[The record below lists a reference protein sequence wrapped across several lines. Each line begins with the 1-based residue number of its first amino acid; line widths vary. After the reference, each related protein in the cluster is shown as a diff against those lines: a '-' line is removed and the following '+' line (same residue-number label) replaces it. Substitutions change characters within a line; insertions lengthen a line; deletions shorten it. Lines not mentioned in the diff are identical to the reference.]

1 MLLLNDIFI
10 FFTHDYFSIY
20 IFDKINKVKQR
31 LSTDY
36 LFSQIFGD
44 SFKISVEQYCLQFC
58 KISPNYAAYTII
70 NMYTLLLKEIH
81 VSWLRFILN

>member
-1 MLLLNDIFI
+1 MIYSF

-31 LSTDY
+31 LSTDH
-36 LFSQIFGD
+36 LHSQTFGD
-44 SFKISVEQYCLQFC
+44 SFKISDEQYCLQFC

-70 NMYTLLLKEIH
+70 YMYTFLLKEIH
-81 VSWLRFILN
+81 VPRLKFIFN